1 MVRNFAALTT
11 ASLLLALYVAP
22 AAAQTQNLRIS
33 NGRATF
39 TSDAPLETINGTTTR
54 VSGTVSVDL
63 ANPGAASGTLQV
75 PVASLRTGI
84 ALRDEHLQGAN
95 WLNAAGHPN
104 ITLEVTAFE
113 GASDFTGGDRVSFRI
128 RGRMTIKG
136 STRPVTIRAQG
147 QLREGA
153 FLVRARW
160 RIQLSD
166 YGVSIPAAV
175 QAKVSNQI
183 VVSVNIRAA
192 VG

>member
-1 MVRNFAALTT
+1 MIRNFGALMTM
-11 ASLLLALYVAP
+11 SLLLGLYATP
-22 AAAQTQNLRIS
+22 ADAQTQELRVS

-54 VSGTVSVDL
+54 VAGSVSVDL
-63 ANPGAASGTLQV
+63 ANPGAASGTLIV

-95 WLNAAGHPN
+95 WLNAASHPN
-104 ITLEVTAFE
+104 ITLQVTAFE
-113 GASDFTGGDRVSFRI
+113 GASDFTGGERVSFRI
-128 RGRMTIKG
+128 RGNMTIKG
-136 STRPVTIRAQG
+136 TTRPVNIRAQG
-147 QLREGA
+147 QLRDGA

-160 RIQLSD
+160 RIRLSD

-175 QAKVSNQI
+175 QAKVNNEI

-192 VG
+192 TS